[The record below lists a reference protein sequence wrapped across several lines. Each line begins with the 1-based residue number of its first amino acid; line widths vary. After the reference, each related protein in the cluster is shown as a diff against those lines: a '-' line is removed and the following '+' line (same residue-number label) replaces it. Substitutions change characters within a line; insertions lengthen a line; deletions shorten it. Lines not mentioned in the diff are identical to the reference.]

1 MAIGDRRSRTLL
13 YDIFSVIGVVVVI
26 GVAYKYYINHK
37 AETAAAAA
45 PPAATEQTATVTVE

>member
-37 AETAAAAA
+37 AESAAA